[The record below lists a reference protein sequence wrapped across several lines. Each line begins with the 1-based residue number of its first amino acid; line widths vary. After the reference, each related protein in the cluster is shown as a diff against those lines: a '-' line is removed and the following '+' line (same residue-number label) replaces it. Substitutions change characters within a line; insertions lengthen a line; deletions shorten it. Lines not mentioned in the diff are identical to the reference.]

1 MLALAASER
10 RTVRHARVPSIAA
23 DRLRSP
29 APSLPSL
36 PQEILEVEQVEDEAQ
51 GLELTAENVES
62 VLDEIRP
69 YLTGAGG
76 GVIELEEIDGTIV
89 MVHLGGDAAN
99 VMTVRVAITQ
109 KLREKIPMIAAV
121 QLT

>member
-10 RTVRHARVPSIAA
+10 CTVRHARVPSIAA
-23 DRLRSP
+23 DRLRSS
-29 APSLPSL
+29 APSLPSP

-76 GVIELEEIDGTIV
+76 GVIELEEIDGPIV